1 MRNRP
6 SINLDDGDS
15 SPGIGREDTLT
26 LMTARSMKSG
36 RLTHRSSTWKSGQ
49 SVVSREDKRKVLVKD
64 FLETNGFM
72 HVNEAKRSWGMTS
85 YPLHAAVHQKNA
97 AVVKAL
103 LQLGARPDVKY
114 RGQTPEE
121 YAQRKNQPLDCQ
133 GGFCTCGLNSFADQ
147 SEVDESRWRPQ
158 EVKDE
163 NVFLQTPRF
172 SWRDPEIVKQHDG
185 LQLEK
190 SDAFLQE
197 EDS

>member
-1 MRNRP
+1 MQTMQIRGMPSARP

-121 YAQRKNQPLDCQ
+121 YAQRKNQRW
-133 GGFCTCGLNSFADQ
+133 GGYEEVLSIFEVVIPKTTGSHEDGEASSENSTVLPD
-147 SEVDESRWRPQ
+147 D
-158 EVKDE
+158 D
-163 NVFLQTPRF
+163 
-172 SWRDPEIVKQHDG
+172 
-185 LQLEK
+185 
-190 SDAFLQE
+190 
-197 EDS
+197 